1 VTHNAARII
10 SNKEAEA
17 IARLWDIGTM
27 AVHQEAERME
37 ATLGRDVAELYFRSE
52 LLACVPMS
60 GREA

>member
-1 VTHNAARII
+1 MSEATRDTQRAAII

-37 ATLGRDVAELYFRSE
+37 ATLGRDVQS
-52 LLACVPMS
+52 CTS
-60 GREA
+60 GASC